1 MNFRRQNTDFA
12 GVRGDALAI
21 RAWFFLFIGHRQT
34 RLLPCPSASSYPG
47 GQLFLPSEK
56 KELFKAF
63 TQVASDLRAEYV
75 LFYTPDNQEHTG
87 KRRLIKVKLVDASG
101 HLYHKQGYTY

>member
-1 MNFRRQNTDFA
+1 MAERYDVTIFGISTKNFTGITSGMVESPDDKELRRLCEET
-12 GVRGDALAI
+12 
-21 RAWFFLFIGHRQT
+21 
-34 RLLPCPSASSYPG
+34 G

-75 LFYTPDNQEHTG
+75 VFYTPDNQEHTG
-87 KRRLIKVKLVDASG
+87 KRRLIKVKLVEANG